1 MNADKSEL
9 IDAEL
14 TQRVIGIFYSV
25 HNELGFG
32 FVESVYENAFAV
44 AMREEGL
51 IVEQQ
56 RRLQVMFRGVV
67 VGQFIADM
75 VVEQRLLVELKSVS
89 HIVPAHEAQL
99 THYLKAT
106 GLRVGLLLNFG
117 PRAQFKRRVFD
128 PALSALIRDHPRQSA
143 SKT

>member
-9 IDAEL
+9 IYGEL
-14 TQRVIGIFYSV
+14 TDRVIGIFYSV

-32 FVESVYENAFAV
+32 FVESVYENALSLALRD
-44 AMREEGL
+44 AGL
-51 IVEQQ
+51 GVEQQ
-56 RRLQVMFRGVV
+56 MRLQVRFRGVV
-67 VGQFIADM
+67 VGQFAADM
-75 VVEQRLLVELKSVS
+75 VVEQRLLVELKTVS

-117 PRAQFKRRVFD
+117 PRAQFKRRIFD

-143 SKT
+143 SKI